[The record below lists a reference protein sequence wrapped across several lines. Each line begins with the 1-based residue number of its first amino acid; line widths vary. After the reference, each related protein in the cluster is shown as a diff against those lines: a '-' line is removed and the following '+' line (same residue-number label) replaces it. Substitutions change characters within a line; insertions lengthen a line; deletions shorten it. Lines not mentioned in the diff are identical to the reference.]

1 LSNDVLKPS
10 NYKDNKEADNWD
22 TQAVK
27 KGKMVFYREE
37 LNKQLDYKRRII
49 DRKRNLDNISTTEYI
64 NNSVVKD
71 NDNESVVNRGAKS
84 KICVIQLASRN
95 SEMHSK
101 KQEINARRTS
111 DNISRKSNVSRLKEE
126 LLNNELETHLKKNK
140 YQKYLMDSLKKQV
153 DDKREEKLSK
163 AGSIHA
169 SKRTTSVTRG
179 SVKKV

>member
-1 LSNDVLKPS
+1 
-10 NYKDNKEADNWD
+10 
-22 TQAVK
+22 
-27 KGKMVFYREE
+27 
-37 LNKQLDYKRRII
+37 
-49 DRKRNLDNISTTEYI
+49 
-64 NNSVVKD
+64 
-71 NDNESVVNRGAKS
+71 
-84 KICVIQLASRN
+84 
-95 SEMHSK
+95 MHSK